1 MLKPEII
8 KELEGYREKELE
20 ERKSK
25 RKKAAEEDAIKKGEN
40 VRKQMAYKNGT
51 EFIWAPKMHDV
62 R

>member
-40 VRKQMAYKNGT
+40 VRKQLASKNGT
-51 EFIWAPKMHDV
+51 ELIWAPKMHDV